1 MRARKFYQALEQRI
15 PAELSCAWDHDGIAC
30 LPNPDTEIRTVL
42 VTLDITDAAID
53 TALSVGAQVILS
65 HHPLLF
71 HPLDALDADNATAH
85 KLLRLVR
92 ADLAAFSFHTRLDA
106 LPGGV
111 NDTLAAALGV
121 SDCLPFG
128 ENAMG
133 RIGNLPQKEPFSC
146 FLQRVQDAL
155 GVPSVAYLQEK
166 AEVQRIALLG
176 GSGKDFLKDALHMG
190 ADVFLTGELGHH
202 AFTDAI
208 GGNLNLVEAGHFY
221 TEQPVCEMLLSLIHA
236 IDDTIQVQIHRQYA
250 VKTET
255 FSHTGGNF

>member
-1 MRARKFYQALEQRI
+1 MHAREFYQALEQRI
-15 PAELSCAWDHDGIAC
+15 PAGFCCEWDHDGIAC
-30 LPNPDTEIRTVL
+30 LPDPHMEIRTVL

-53 TALSVGAQVILS
+53 AALSIGAQVILS

-71 HPLDALDADNATAH
+71 HPLPALDAGDATAH

-92 ADLAAFSFHTRLDA
+92 ANLAAFSFHTRLDA
-106 LPGGV
+106 LAGGV
-111 NDTLAAALGV
+111 NDTLASALGV
-121 SDCLPFG
+121 ADCLPFG

-146 FLQRVQDAL
+146 FLQRVHEAL
-155 GVPSVAYLQEK
+155 GVPSVSYLQEK

-176 GSGKDFLKDALHMG
+176 GSGKDFLKDALRMG

-208 GGNLNLVEAGHFY
+208 GSNMNLVEAGHFY
-221 TEQPVCEMLLSLIHA
+221 TEQPVCKTLLSLIRT